1 MSKNLI
7 FSAGKWFFS
16 QLYICRTITSL
27 ERFKIMQV
35 NKNDVR
41 FYLVETSTDSHY
53 EMDSIE
59 KVYRHMAKNGHK
71 LYFFSEP
78 NRLGDVV
85 VSIPD
90 LADCRKD
97 YSELKAEFCDKN
109 GCE

>member
-1 MSKNLI
+1 MI
-7 FSAGKWFFS
+7 FSAGKRKFS
-16 QLYICRTITSL
+16 QLYICRTITTL

-53 EMDSIE
+53 QMDSIE
-59 KVYRHMAKNGHK
+59 KVYRHMAKNGHT

-78 NRLGDVV
+78 NQLGDVY

-97 YSELKAEFCDKN
+97 YSELKAEFCDKF

>member
-1 MSKNLI
+1 
-7 FSAGKWFFS
+7 
-16 QLYICRTITSL
+16 
-27 ERFKIMQV
+27 MQV

-41 FYLVETSTDSHY
+41 FYLVESSNDSHF

-85 VSIPD
+85 VSIPA
-90 LADCRKD
+90 LEESRKA
-97 YSELKAEFCDKN
+97 YSQAKKEFCEKS
-109 GCE
+109 GYCE

>member
-1 MSKNLI
+1 
-7 FSAGKWFFS
+7 
-16 QLYICRTITSL
+16 
-27 ERFKIMQV
+27 MQV

-53 EMDSIE
+53 QMDSIE
-59 KVYRHMAKNGHK
+59 KVYRHMAKNGHT

-78 NRLGDVV
+78 DRMGDVI

-109 GCE
+109 GCEWPNLSHPYVIMYV